1 MSGKGKPPKPPKGGI
16 GDKKK
21 PPFRVVKQSVPVS
34 AKPSPDQIRQLYMAS
49 KFVEWTPFAESMGWP
64 TLDSRHGLPIGD
76 WIKEKRDI
84 IAREQAERVAEA
96 VFAHRSRWHTD
107 VLKTLKEYPE
117 ANDAMLGLLKRRL
130 NDMIRTVNDDEK
142 GQALS
147 MQTGHPYE
155 PKFAKVKNGELMALA
170 AAIKVC
176 TESKHRSLLINDWSF
191 KVAETFSDPRQ
202 FGTTEE
208 KIADMEWKVELIGG
222 ENLSHGQLT
231 DFLGRYYDRPVLPH
245 TAAEVAPVATSKA
258 SGEEG

>member
-1 MSGKGKPPKPPKGGI
+1 VSGNGKPPKPPKGGP

-21 PPFRVVKQSVPVS
+21 PFRVVKQSEPVS

-76 WIKEKRDI
+76 WIKAKRDI

-96 VFAHRSRWHTD
+96 VFSHRSRWHGD

-130 NDMIRTVNDDEK
+130 NDLIRMVNDDEK

-147 MQTGHPYE
+147 MQTGQGYE
-155 PKFAKVKNGELMALA
+155 SKFAKIKTGDLMALA

-176 TESKHRSLLINDWSF
+176 TESKHRSLLIDNWSF

-222 ENLSHGQLT
+222 ENLTQGQMQ

-245 TAAEVAPVATSKA
+245 APDQVAPPKA
-258 SGEEG
+258 SGGED